1 MSHGFN
7 EARVKVAHPYLT
19 MMGLYLGG
27 FTGMFSETCLNIA
40 LPQLGV
46 AFGVDTAITQW
57 LVIGYMLV
65 IGLVMPFASILMKWF
80 FVRKLT
86 LFSLGAFI
94 AGSLVSGCAPT
105 FEVLLF
111 GRLVQ
116 GIGTGLVL
124 PMMFSMVLEVFPPC
138 KIGAA
143 MGVTALIIMFAPAI
157 GPTLSGILLGIFS
170 WRAIFFSFVV
180 VLVVGVAFASKFL
193 VDPYE
198 LTRPS
203 VDALSCVL
211 SCIGFGGLVLGVGL
225 ASSYGWASA
234 QVLAP
239 LACGIVALVW
249 YARRQLMID
258 VPIINVRIFGI
269 RGFVLGG
276 AAMMIN
282 FGITLSAM
290 FLLPQFIQN
299 AMGVA
304 VAMTGIIML
313 PGGIVNAIVSML
325 AGRLYDRVGARI
337 PARIGFA
344 LSIAGSIM
352 LLLAMES
359 STIAYVIVA
368 HIVLM
373 IGVPLAMSPCQTS
386 ALNSLP
392 PQLSADGST
401 ALNAMQQV
409 LGAIAT
415 AVATSLLGLG
425 QASYYAAGGTSAAE
439 GFTAGSHWGFAFTFV
454 LAVCGLLVALM
465 LKQRAEKTDVVP
477 EMELHE
483 MKACAPAQPAG
494 ER

>member
-80 FVRKLT
+80 SIRKLT

-116 GIGTGLVL
+116 GVGTGLIL

-157 GPTLSGILLGIFS
+157 GPTLSGILLGVFS

-180 VLVVGVAFASKFL
+180 VLAVGVAFALKFL
-193 VDPYE
+193 VNPYE
-198 LTRPS
+198 LTRPN

-211 SCIGFGGLVLGVGL
+211 SCVGFGGLVFGVGL

-239 LACGIVALVW
+239 LACGIVALAFPRVLVS
-249 YARRQLMID
+249 RFQL
-258 VPIINVRIFGI
+258 
-269 RGFVLGG
+269 
-276 AAMMIN
+276 
-282 FGITLSAM
+282 
-290 FLLPQFIQN
+290 
-299 AMGVA
+299 
-304 VAMTGIIML
+304 
-313 PGGIVNAIVSML
+313 
-325 AGRLYDRVGARI
+325 RV
-337 PARIGFA
+337 
-344 LSIAGSIM
+344 
-352 LLLAMES
+352 
-359 STIAYVIVA
+359 
-368 HIVLM
+368 
-373 IGVPLAMSPCQTS
+373 
-386 ALNSLP
+386 
-392 PQLSADGST
+392 
-401 ALNAMQQV
+401 
-409 LGAIAT
+409 
-415 AVATSLLGLG
+415 
-425 QASYYAAGGTSAAE
+425 
-439 GFTAGSHWGFAFTFV
+439 
-454 LAVCGLLVALM
+454 
-465 LKQRAEKTDVVP
+465 
-477 EMELHE
+477 
-483 MKACAPAQPAG
+483 
-494 ER
+494 

>member
-80 FVRKLT
+80 SVRKLT

-180 VLVVGVAFASKFL
+180 VLAVGVAFASKFL
-193 VDPYE
+193 VNPYE

-239 LACGIVALVW
+239 LACGIVALAW

-269 RGFVLGG
+269 LAAAVHSECNGCRCCHDGHYHASGRHRERHCINACWSLVRPCGRSHSRAYWFRAFDCGFDYVAACDGIEHDRIRDCRAYRAHDRRAARYVSVPDECLEFVAPAAFRRWLHCVEYDAAGAWCNRDRSCDEPFGLGPGELLRCWRHICGRGLHGRVALGLRVHACFGCVRFARGVHAEATCGKNRRCSRDG
-276 AAMMIN
+276 AARN
-282 FGITLSAM
+282 
-290 FLLPQFIQN
+290 
-299 AMGVA
+299 
-304 VAMTGIIML
+304 
-313 PGGIVNAIVSML
+313 
-325 AGRLYDRVGARI
+325 
-337 PARIGFA
+337 
-344 LSIAGSIM
+344 
-352 LLLAMES
+352 ES
-359 STIAYVIVA
+359 V
-368 HIVLM
+368 
-373 IGVPLAMSPCQTS
+373 
-386 ALNSLP
+386 
-392 PQLSADGST
+392 
-401 ALNAMQQV
+401 
-409 LGAIAT
+409 
-415 AVATSLLGLG
+415 
-425 QASYYAAGGTSAAE
+425 
-439 GFTAGSHWGFAFTFV
+439 
-454 LAVCGLLVALM
+454 
-465 LKQRAEKTDVVP
+465 R
-477 EMELHE
+477 
-483 MKACAPAQPAG
+483 ACAAC
-494 ER
+494 R

>member
-80 FVRKLT
+80 SVRKLT
-86 LFSLGAFI
+86 LFSLGMFI
-94 AGSLVSGCAPT
+94 AGSLVSGCAST

-116 GIGTGLVL
+116 GIGTGLIL
-124 PMMFSMVLEVFPPC
+124 PMMFSMVLEVCPPC

-180 VLVVGVAFASKFL
+180 VLAVGVAFALKFL
-193 VDPYE
+193 VNPYE

-234 QVLAP
+234 QVLTP

-269 RGFVLGG
+269 RGFVLG
-276 AAMMIN
+276 AAMMLN

-299 AMGVA
+299 AMGIP

-313 PGGIVNAIVSML
+313 PGGIVNAVVSMA

-337 PARIGFA
+337 PARVGFA
-344 LSIAGSIM
+344 LSIVGSIM
-352 LLLAMES
+352 LLLAMGS
-359 STIAYVIVA
+359 SSVAYVIAA

-373 IGVPLAMSPCQTS
+373 VGVPLAMSPCQTS

-392 PQLSADGST
+392 PRLSADGST
-401 ALNAMQQV
+401 ALNTMQQV

-415 AVATSLLGLG
+415 AVATSLLGMG
-425 QASYYAAGGTSAAE
+425 QASYYAAGGASAAE
-439 GFTAGSHWGFAFTFV
+439 AFTAGSHWGFAFTLV
-454 LAVCGLLVALM
+454 LAVCGLAVAFM
-465 LKQRAEKTDVVP
+465 LKKRAEKIDVVP
-477 EMELHE
+477 EIEPHE
-483 MKACAPAQPAG
+483 MKACAPAQPAV
-494 ER
+494 EQ

>member
-80 FVRKLT
+80 SVRKLT

-116 GIGTGLVL
+116 GIGTGLIL

-157 GPTLSGILLGIFS
+157 GPTLSGILLGVFS

-180 VLVVGVAFASKFL
+180 VLAVGVAFASKFL
-193 VDPYE
+193 VNPYE

-239 LACGIVALVW
+239 LACGIVALAW

-325 AGRLYDRVGARI
+325 AGRLYDRVGACI

-352 LLLAMES
+352 LLLAMGS
-359 STIAYVIVA
+359 STIVYVIVA

-373 IGVPLAMSPCQTS
+373 NRRAARYVSVPDECLKFVAPAAFRRWLHCVEYDAAGAWCNRDRSCDEPF
-386 ALNSLP
+386 
-392 PQLSADGST
+392 G
-401 ALNAMQQV
+401 
-409 LGAIAT
+409 LGPGELLRCWRHICGRGLHGRIA
-415 AVATSLLGLG
+415 LGLRVHVCFG
-425 QASYYAAGGTSAAE
+425 CVWFARGAHAEATCGKDRRCSRDGAARNES
-439 GFTAGSHWGFAFTFV
+439 V
-454 LAVCGLLVALM
+454 
-465 LKQRAEKTDVVP
+465 R
-477 EMELHE
+477 
-483 MKACAPAQPAG
+483 ACAAC
-494 ER
+494 R

>member
-1 MSHGFN
+1 
-7 EARVKVAHPYLT
+7 
-19 MMGLYLGG
+19 
-27 FTGMFSETCLNIA
+27 
-40 LPQLGV
+40 
-46 AFGVDTAITQW
+46 
-57 LVIGYMLV
+57 ML
-65 IGLVMPFASILMKWF
+65 A
-80 FVRKLT
+80 
-86 LFSLGAFI
+86 
-94 AGSLVSGCAPT
+94 
-105 FEVLLF
+105 
-111 GRLVQ
+111 
-116 GIGTGLVL
+116 
-124 PMMFSMVLEVFPPC
+124 
-138 KIGAA
+138 
-143 MGVTALIIMFAPAI
+143 
-157 GPTLSGILLGIFS
+157 
-170 WRAIFFSFVV
+170 
-180 VLVVGVAFASKFL
+180 VGVAFALKFL
-193 VDPYE
+193 VNPYE
-198 LTRPS
+198 LTRPN

-211 SCIGFGGLVLGVGL
+211 SCVGFGGLVLGVGL

-239 LACGIVALVW
+239 LACGIVALAW
-249 YARRQLMID
+249 YARRQLVLD

-352 LLLAMES
+352 LLLAMGS

-401 ALNAMQQV
+401 ALNTMQQV

-425 QASYYAAGGTSAAE
+425 QASYYAAGGASAAE
-439 GFTAGSHWGFAFTFV
+439 AFTAGSHWGFAFTLV
-454 LAVCGLLVALM
+454 LAVCGLLVAFM
-465 LKQRAEKTDVVP
+465 LKKRAEKTDVVP

-483 MKACAPAQPAG
+483 MKACAPAQPAD